1 MPEGS
6 GAFDPSTLA
15 SSLTSY
21 ISTAAQGIGTV
32 LTAGAVIVGA
42 FYVWRVVKR
51 ALGASK

>member
-1 MPEGS
+1 MEG
-6 GAFDPSTLA
+6 GTQFEPSQLA

-21 ISTAAQGIGTV
+21 ITTAATGIGTI